1 MARKKRP
8 PVRLGETAA
17 YVACWVSAALAV
29 LAAGT
34 IVAVLVFRGVEAL
47 SVEFFLTDPLPS
59 FEESLSGGAR
69 APMVGSLLLALL
81 SLAAVVIPSLASAIY
96 LAEYMDETK
105 LGTKVIRLGL
115 EVLAGVPSVVFGI
128 WGLAFFSNRLFTFL
142 SSSSDADPTLAFGR
156 SFIIGSLVMAVHVLP
171 FVVKVMEESLRSVPT
186 RLREAAAALG
196 LTKWRTIRRVVLPTA
211 APGLITALVLGLGL
225 VIGDTAIVWLT
236 VGGTMSMSGAEQWWL
251 PQNWWDVLT
260 GTGSTLT
267 TFVYY
272 SSPAGEGNSP
282 GKAYAAALVLVLMI
296 IGINALIATLG
307 KSRTV
312 KES

>member
-1 MARKKRP
+1 
-8 PVRLGETAA
+8 
-17 YVACWVSAALAV
+17 
-29 LAAGT
+29 
-34 IVAVLVFRGVEAL
+34 
-47 SVEFFLTDPLPS
+47 
-59 FEESLSGGAR
+59 
-69 APMVGSLLLALL
+69 
-81 SLAAVVIPSLASAIY
+81 
-96 LAEYMDETK
+96 MDETK